1 MRFFKFVCN
10 YFDDDYGEQTSQ
22 GITVGKCLVEATQ
35 ETVKYFG
42 EEAIM
47 SLTLEPQDNENVL
60 VISEPLLSQLEKET

>member
-47 SLTLEPQDNENVL
+47 SLTLEP
-60 VISEPLLSQLEKET
+60 